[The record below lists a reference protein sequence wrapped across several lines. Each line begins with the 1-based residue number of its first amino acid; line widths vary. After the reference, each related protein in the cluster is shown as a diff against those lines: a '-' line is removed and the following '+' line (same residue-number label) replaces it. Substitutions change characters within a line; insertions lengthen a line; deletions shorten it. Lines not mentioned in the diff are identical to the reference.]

1 MLLYTTNGVY
11 RDDQAMVTA
20 FLGRDYLREHLE
32 CGHSITKE
40 YRNDHGVWGEM
51 KLIRISED
59 SILGGTTLTNP
70 QRLPN
75 VDKLRVR
82 CFGSFDVFFH
92 GEPLIFRR
100 SRTKELLAYLVD
112 YGGVCAAGEI
122 IDALWEEG
130 GAVKNP
136 KPYLRALTKDLYD
149 TLASVGMEEVLIRE
163 HNQWAIRKELLDCDY
178 YRLLDG
184 DAEAAGDYYGE
195 YVDIDDGI
203 VFDFDEVHCFR
214 HFRMLGLERRQRRKI
229 IHPVDS
235 EDHAYV
241 LPLIGLAGSLV
252 VKQVRCESSEV
263 IHIFGIDFI

>member
-1 MLLYTTNGVY
+1 MNYGNNENERLKQLVDTFMSGYVGLFLASFSTGEIEFIKFKDGLLEHFGVRGEVPEWEEFVLLYTTNGVY

-112 YGGVCAAGEI
+112 HGG
-122 IDALWEEG
+122 
-130 GAVKNP
+130 
-136 KPYLRALTKDLYD
+136 
-149 TLASVGMEEVLIRE
+149 
-163 HNQWAIRKELLDCDY
+163 
-178 YRLLDG
+178 
-184 DAEAAGDYYGE
+184 
-195 YVDIDDGI
+195 
-203 VFDFDEVHCFR
+203 
-214 HFRMLGLERRQRRKI
+214 
-229 IHPVDS
+229 
-235 EDHAYV
+235 YV
-241 LPLIGLAGSLV
+241 LPERSLTHCGR
-252 VKQVRCESSEV
+252 KAVR
-263 IHIFGIDFI
+263 